1 MTVQVGIVGG
11 SGYTGGELLRLLH
24 THSQAKVTQITSRSA
39 TGAYVHQIHPP
50 MREASRLK
58 FIHPDALEACDVLFL
73 CLPHGVASGEID
85 RYAELAPTII
95 DLSADFRL
103 NDPAAYAQWYGRAHP
118 APAWLE
124 RFVYGLPEANR
135 DALQG
140 ASYASG
146 VGCNATVTNLALL
159 PLARAGMLESVAA
172 EIKVGSSEAGAS
184 ESPASH
190 HPIRSGAVR
199 AYAPT
204 GHRHSAEVQQVL
216 STDARVHFSVTA
228 IEMVRGVH
236 LTAHCYLND
245 PVEEK
250 DIWRTYRKAY
260 KNEPFIR
267 FVNQKT
273 GLHRLP
279 EPRTVAGTN
288 YCDIGFAVDEG
299 DPTHVVMIAALDNL
313 VKGAAGSAV
322 QSMNVMLN
330 FDECDGLEFT
340 GVYP

>member
-1 MTVQVGIVGG
+1 MTVKVGIVGG
-11 SGYTGGELLRLLH
+11 SGYTGSELLRLLH
-24 THSQAKVTQITSRSA
+24 THAQAEVTQITSRSA
-39 TGAYVHQIHPP
+39 TGTFAYQVHPP
-50 MREASRLK
+50 MRAASRLK
-58 FIHPDALEACDVLFL
+58 FTHPDALEACDVLFL

-103 NDPAAYAQWYGRAHP
+103 RDPAAYEQWYGRAHP
-118 APAWLE
+118 APEWLE

-135 DALQG
+135 DALQET
-140 ASYASG
+140 SYASG
-146 VGCNATVTNLALL
+146 VGCNATVMNLALM
-159 PLARAGMLESVAA
+159 PLARAGMLKSVAA

-184 ESPASH
+184 ESAASH
-190 HPIRSGAVR
+190 HPVRSGAVR

-204 GHRHSAEVQQVL
+204 GHRHSAEVAQVL
-216 STDARVHFSVTA
+216 GTEARIHFSVTA

-236 LTAHCYLND
+236 LTAHCYLNA
-245 PVEEK
+245 PVQEK
-250 DIWRTYRKAY
+250 DIWQIYRKTY

-288 YCDIGFAVDEG
+288 YCDIGFAVDES

-322 QSMNVMLN
+322 QCMNLMLN